1 MTWDVRQGDCLAAL
15 REMPDAS
22 VDAVVTDPPYG
33 LGKPPPIAELMR
45 AWCDDADHDH
55 LAGSGGFM
63 GRKWDAMVPHPRI
76 WTECLRVLKP
86 GGHLVVFAGQRT
98 ADLMGVAL
106 RFGGAEIRD
115 QLQWLTYSGFP
126 KALDVSKAIDAA
138 AGAEREVV
146 GRYQPPNGKPWNL
159 RNDTSTPGNG
169 GTMGKFGAR
178 SGGMDITAPATPE
191 AAQWEGWHTALK
203 PCAEPAWLAR
213 KPLGGTVAATVL
225 EHGTGALNI
234 DATRYAYGDP
244 AWPGPQERHADIG
257 RGKSTLLRL
266 GPIQAAQMADGG
278 RWPANVYYCPKA
290 SRSEREAGLAE
301 AGIEPV
307 AGFDAVDR
315 AEGSAGLTPRAGAGR
330 TAKEIRNTHN
340 TVKPIGLMSWLV
352 RLVTP
357 PGGLVVDPFCG
368 SGTTGIAAATQGFRF
383 IGCEMNERYVN
394 IARARIDWHTK
405 GFRDEAMRGGSD
417 GVSDLPLF
425 GVS

>member
-1 MTWDVRQGDCLAAL
+1 MTWDVRQGDCLKAL
-15 REMPDAS
+15 RAMPDAS
-22 VDAVVTDPPYG
+22 VDAIVTDPPYG

-146 GRYQPPNGKPWNL
+146 GVSPWSARKPNGSAGVASVGL
-159 RNDTSTPGNG
+159 SATPG
-169 GTMGKFGAR
+169 AP
-178 SGGMDITAPATPE
+178 DITAPATPE

-278 RWPANVYYCPKA
+278 RWPSNVYYCPKA

-368 SGTTGIAAATQGFRF
+368 SGTTGIAAASQGFRF
-383 IGCEMNERYVN
+383 IGCELDERYCR

-405 GFRDEAMRGGSD
+405 GFRDEAMRGGSA